1 MSATNGAAASN
12 SPSQSEFCDFLKRKY
27 PDDENDI
34 SQNNNQSEEN
44 QNSDSNNSWKKQK
57 QVGEE
62 NGGNCTMTPDTTS
75 SPMAPYT
82 STEIPISCAEKF
94 STNNGSTTTTITS
107 PVSSSYTTSSPT
119 VESTQVT
126 SSSSA
131 ASFNIMT
138 NNPAFINDLFAYD
151 ANLLVPT
158 TSTDNLL
165 SQGEPSFTAPSA
177 ICVNT
182 TQQFHEEGENADNWQ
197 ATDLLELDH
206 RYNSTLQ
213 TEITQLNPTVPLKP
227 HEENL
232 VTLVEQQHH
241 SNQNHGEQSNQR
253 QYIQSAEEISKS
265 GKQLPAMIQHT
276 TADTEPD
283 FEDRNLSWLLNFKF
297 DEFPHL
303 NPDVAG
309 GPNRS
314 QKSSMHCNGGAGGY
328 KVINGTANGRERSK
342 SPKST
347 NKAGKKF
354 EELVMEVTSEVE
366 GGDMAVGENVVIED
380 TTTIPQRAP
389 KKPPFTYTELIE
401 YALED
406 KGELTVSG
414 IYTWISDRFPYYKS
428 NDDRWKNS
436 VRHNLSINP
445 HFRKGHKAPQGAGHL
460 WTISSGDSAEN
471 VLAWEHKKQR
481 LDLFFKMESM
491 NRERL
496 VQQHQQQ
503 QQQKKQQSS
512 SNSTRHQSHSHDG
525 SSQDACL
532 YDEAAVA
539 AAAIQQ
545 EMLQQG
551 HTTTT
556 AKDVSLPHHQHY
568 HAQHQQNSHHRTTLH
583 QANVHQQQHHHHHP
597 PHHSQSLHDLPYNEL
612 LSEEELRKT
621 AGQILNGIHR
631 EVEVQSVNHHQP
643 IISTYQDVL
652 LDNDY
657 LNPIHKDVAVNESG
671 LHQVNNTTV
680 SATAGNSHTG
690 HGTTTATTPYYV
702 TEIDPIE
709 LGIQMSS
716 HPNPLVHCQ
725 THSNNNHQH
734 DHAHQN
740 HHSNNHQ
747 LHSHHHH
754 HSHHIHGSGDPN
766 SSLNAED
773 TDVILFNDEF
783 NLNYFTYNPATDI
796 VA

>member
-1 MSATNGAAASN
+1 MILNMPVTNGAVSN
-12 SPSQSEFCDFLKRKY
+12 TQSGQSEFCDFLKRKY
-27 PDDENDI
+27 PDDENGNNR
-34 SQNNNQSEEN
+34 QNNQNQSVEN
-44 QNSDSNNSWKKQK
+44 QNSDSNNSWKKAK
-57 QVGEE
+57 HNEE
-62 NGGNCTMTPDTTS
+62 MDDEAKANYEMVADTTS
-75 SPMAPYT
+75 PATAYNGGEISTSSPEKY
-82 STEIPISCAEKF
+82 PI
-94 STNNGSTTTTITS
+94 NNGSSPVTTTTNITCS
-107 PVSSSYTTSSPT
+107 NSQAEATTTPNVNSSNSNT
-119 VESTQVT
+119 
-126 SSSSA
+126 
-131 ASFNIMT
+131 FNIMT

-158 TSTDNLL
+158 TSSDNLL
-165 SQGEPSFTAPSA
+165 SNGEPCFTAPSA

-182 TQQFHEEGENADNWQ
+182 TQQFSEDNGDNWQ

-213 TEITQLNPTVPLKP
+213 TEITQLNPTVSLKP

-232 VTLVEQQHH
+232 VTLVEQQHNSSHQHPQQHPSNH
-241 SNQNHGEQSNQR
+241 SPYMHHQENQEQN
-253 QYIQSAEEISKS
+253 SKS
-265 GKQLPAMIQHT
+265 AQLTGKQLPPAHNQPP
-276 TADTEPD
+276 AVDNEPD

-303 NPDVAG
+303 NPDLSGVQ
-309 GPNRS
+309 N
-314 QKSSMHCNGGAGGY
+314 KSLKSTLHCNGSSAGGGSY
-328 KVINGTANGRERSK
+328 KVINGNSHSGTQSGRERSK
-342 SPKST
+342 SPK
-347 NKAGKKF
+347 NKAGRKF
-354 EELVMEVTSEVE
+354 EELVMEVTSEME
-366 GGDMAVGENVVIED
+366 GSDMVVAENVVIED
-380 TTTIPQRAP
+380 TTIPQRAP

-496 VQQHQQQ
+496 A
-503 QQQKKQQSS
+503 QQQKQQQSS
-512 SNSTRHQSHSHDG
+512 NNIRPQSHSNNSQHNG
-525 SSQDACL
+525 SSSQDPSL

-551 HTTTT
+551 HHPTT
-556 AKDVSLPHHQHY
+556 AKDISHHP
-568 HAQHQQNSHHRTTLH
+568 HHRTSLH
-583 QANVHQQQHHHHHP
+583 PNIDNVQQQQQQHHH
-597 PHHSQSLHDLPYNEL
+597 HHSQSLHDLPYNEL
-612 LSEEELRKT
+612 LCEEELRKT

-671 LHQVNNTTV
+671 LHQVHTTIP
-680 SATAGNSHTG
+680 STGSSHPS
-690 HGTTTATTPYYV
+690 HCTTTTPYYV
-702 TEIDPIE
+702 TEIDPME

-716 HPNPLVHCQ
+716 HPNPLVHSQ
-725 THSNNNHQH
+725 SNTNHHQH
-734 DHAHQN
+734 HHQHN
-740 HHSNNHQ
+740 HHPHQSN
-747 LHSHHHH
+747 HHH
-754 HSHHIHGSGDPN
+754 HSHVDAN
-766 SSLNAED
+766 SSLNGDE